1 MDDAEIIVRDNEQEH
16 RYEILVD
23 GDLAGFS
30 AYRED
35 AGHRVFTHT
44 KIDGDYEGQGIGSA
58 LAKGALDD
66 TRRRGLAVVA
76 RCPFIAAYIQRH
88 PAYGDLL
95 HK

>member
-1 MDDAEIIVRDNEQEH
+1 MDDAEIIVRDNEAQH

-44 KIDGDYEGQGIGSA
+44 KVDDDYEGQGIGSA

-66 TRRRGLAVVA
+66 TRRRGLSVVA
-76 RCPFIAAYIQRH
+76 RCPFVAAYIQRH
-88 PAYGDLL
+88 PEYTDLL
-95 HK
+95 HA